1 MNELIDTKLVAK
13 LMNEVAKECGM
24 TRDDSCNVSQTL
36 WWAKEVQMIDL
47 GAILPINDNY
57 RYITKTYDFVAD
69 NFLELLAKRV
79 EAEGFD
85 LADNEPK
92 VTTSKSMW
100 SDWGNKHYEETDK
113 KHWKYRDKI
122 CEKLWKEHNIKPKDD
137 IYVNDG
143 KAGELLRKAND
154 IADKEMPLSNIED
167 YPKVRGKLY
176 GSQYIRMIVAWKGQG
191 SDEWREKESMDP
203 VDKKWYLEKIEFIKN
218 FKRKGER
225 YVR

>member
-1 MNELIDTKLVAK
+1 MNELIDSKLVAK

-24 TRDDSCNVSQTL
+24 TRDDSCIVSQKVWL
-36 WWAKEVQMIDL
+36 AKDEEMKKR
-47 GAILPINDNY
+47 GAIQPIDYNY

-100 SDWGNKHYEETDK
+100 SDWENKQYLKDRKVYKSKIKKRRELGATEGYDLIPYPDVEE
-113 KHWKYRDKI
+113 
-122 CEKLWKEHNIKPKDD
+122 
-137 IYVNDG
+137 
-143 KAGELLRKAND
+143 
-154 IADKEMPLSNIED
+154 
-167 YPKVRGKLY
+167 YPKVKGPLH
-176 GSQYIRMIVAWKGQG
+176 GSQYVRMIVAYKGAW
-191 SDEWREKESMDP
+191 SKEWREKESMDP

-225 YVR
+225 K

>member
-36 WWAKEVQMIDL
+36 WWAKEVQMIDR
-47 GAILPINDNY
+47 GAILPINYNY

-69 NFLELLAKRV
+69 NFLKLLAKRV

-100 SDWGNKHYEETDK
+100 YDYSLDASWEEIK
-113 KHWKYRDKI
+113 K
-122 CEKLWKEHNIKPKDD
+122 
-137 IYVNDG
+137 
-143 KAGELLRKAND
+143 A
-154 IADKEMPLSNIED
+154 
-167 YPKVRGKLY
+167 PKVKGPLH
-176 GSQYIRMIVAWKGQG
+176 GSQYIRMTVAWKGYG
-191 SDEWREKESMDP
+191 SEESREKHGMDP
-203 VDKKWYLEKIEFIKN
+203 INKKWYLENIEFIKTM
-218 FKRKGER
+218 KEKGK
-225 YVR
+225 

>member
-1 MNELIDTKLVAK
+1 MNELIDSKLVAK
-13 LMNEVAKECGM
+13 LMNEVAKECSM
-24 TRDDSCNVSQTL
+24 TRDDSCNVSQSV
-36 WWAKEVQMIDL
+36 WWAKEVQMIDR

-100 SDWGNKHYEETDK
+100 SDWGNKQYLKDRKVYTS
-113 KHWKYRDKI
+113 KI
-122 CEKLWKEHNIKPKDD
+122 RKMR
-137 IYVNDG
+137 
-143 KAGELLRKAND
+143 ELGATEGYGLIPYPD
-154 IADKEMPLSNIED
+154 VED
-167 YPKVRGKLY
+167 YPKVKGPLH
-176 GSQYIRMIVAWKGQG
+176 GSQYIRMIVAYKGAW
-191 SDEWREKESMDP
+191 SKEWREKESMDP

-225 YVR
+225 K

>member
-1 MNELIDTKLVAK
+1 MYELIDTKLVAK

-24 TRDDSCNVSQTL
+24 TRNDKCIVSQSV
-36 WWAKEVQMIDL
+36 WWAKEIEMIDR

-100 SDWGNKHYEETDK
+100 KDWGNKQYLKDMKAYISGKGHYPDVE
-113 KHWKYRDKI
+113 
-122 CEKLWKEHNIKPKDD
+122 
-137 IYVNDG
+137 V
-143 KAGELLRKAND
+143 
-154 IADKEMPLSNIED
+154 
-167 YPKVRGKLY
+167 YPKVKGPLH
-176 GSQYIRMIVAWKGQG
+176 GSQYVRMIVAWKGYG
-191 SDEWREKESMDP
+191 SEECREKEGMAP
-203 VDKKWYLEKIEFIKN
+203 IDKEWYLEHIEFIKTR
-218 FKRKGER
+218 KEKGE
-225 YVR
+225 

>member
-24 TRDDSCNVSQTL
+24 TRDDSCIVSQSVWL
-36 WWAKEVQMIDL
+36 AKNREMKKR
-47 GAILPINDNY
+47 GAIQPINYNY

-100 SDWGNKHYEETDK
+100 YDFSIEGWSAIK
-113 KHWKYRDKI
+113 K
-122 CEKLWKEHNIKPKDD
+122 
-137 IYVNDG
+137 
-143 KAGELLRKAND
+143 A
-154 IADKEMPLSNIED
+154 
-167 YPKVRGKLY
+167 PKVRGKLY
-176 GSQYIRMIVAWKGQG
+176 GSQYIRMIVAWHGDG
-191 SDEWREKESMDP
+191 SKHRWTKDTSLYNQPFIWNDMD
-203 VDKKWYLEKIEFIKN
+203 N
-218 FKRKGER
+218 
-225 YVR
+225 